1 MKTAPKII
9 LFVNDAD
16 GFAAALTAALRPN
29 PNSNIQT
36 KEESFEL
43 SLERYG
49 IKDLKASGKI
59 FHFFKSDDSY
69 EVSIMLME
77 NYEPPLLA
85 CALNEVLASLIRD
98 NASTIPTIVVP
109 FMLTE
114 SKLKMDKKDSSA
126 LAEVSVY
133 GFRLGPKTGLTD
145 SLCSKLRKPPPSL
158 QINHECLNCALQL
171 LRVLPLPSL
180 VLIGVT
186 DQYKS
191 QKTSDEELQ
200 VMYDIGEILASF
212 SSFGFVREKVVWSPS
227 KSTIDR
233 KEPWRELYGIKKT
246 YIIKKGDHFININF
260 WFNVDQSRLIV
271 SIMDNMKGA
280 GTSSSSK
287 VQFPLH
293 IGIGTLPHMMSKVQP
308 QIMRRPKSNKSQ
320 MWWPDNHVSFK
331 NSKWIQENLEEM
343 DHKVKQMLKLIEE
356 EPDSSTKKKPG
367 KHSPK
372 SPELIHLVDEFS
384 RMYRLL
390 AERYDHVNAE
400 GPGGNTPDESSYI
413 EYSESES
420 DESSVVNSSAVVH
433 PNVDEIK
440 ILAMEEEMKSTKEK
454 LLDSENEVGR
464 LNQELK
470 KIQES
475 EQASR
480 SQLERVMDQALES
493 KGKLDKSAYEVSD
506 RDQEI
511 RQLKEE
517 IINSERSLSDVKT
530 YHHEEIFK
538 LEKERSYL
546 EKKVNEVNVWCQS
559 LEEDVRQVQTEK
571 SVLEASL
578 RAEIE
583 QLQTNS

>member
-109 FMLTE
+109 FMLTQ
-114 SKLKMDKKDSSA
+114 SKLKMDKKDSSG

-133 GFRLGPKTGLTD
+133 GFGLGPKTGLMD

-158 QINHECLNCALQL
+158 QINHECLNFALQL
-171 LRVLPLPSL
+171 LRVFPLPSL

-233 KEPWRELYGIKKT
+233 KEPWRELYG
-246 YIIKKGDHFININF
+246 
-260 WFNVDQSRLIV
+260 
-271 SIMDNMKGA
+271 
-280 GTSSSSK
+280 
-287 VQFPLH
+287 
-293 IGIGTLPHMMSKVQP
+293 
-308 QIMRRPKSNKSQ
+308 
-320 MWWPDNHVSFK
+320 
-331 NSKWIQENLEEM
+331 
-343 DHKVKQMLKLIEE
+343 
-356 EPDSSTKKKPG
+356 
-367 KHSPK
+367 
-372 SPELIHLVDEFS
+372 
-384 RMYRLL
+384 
-390 AERYDHVNAE
+390 
-400 GPGGNTPDESSYI
+400 
-413 EYSESES
+413 
-420 DESSVVNSSAVVH
+420 
-433 PNVDEIK
+433 
-440 ILAMEEEMKSTKEK
+440 
-454 LLDSENEVGR
+454 
-464 LNQELK
+464 
-470 KIQES
+470 
-475 EQASR
+475 
-480 SQLERVMDQALES
+480 
-493 KGKLDKSAYEVSD
+493 
-506 RDQEI
+506 
-511 RQLKEE
+511 
-517 IINSERSLSDVKT
+517 
-530 YHHEEIFK
+530 
-538 LEKERSYL
+538 
-546 EKKVNEVNVWCQS
+546 
-559 LEEDVRQVQTEK
+559 
-571 SVLEASL
+571 
-578 RAEIE
+578 
-583 QLQTNS
+583 

>member
-1 MKTAPKII
+1 MI
-9 LFVNDAD
+9 
-16 GFAAALTAALRPN
+16 
-29 PNSNIQT
+29 
-36 KEESFEL
+36 
-43 SLERYG
+43 
-49 IKDLKASGKI
+49 
-59 FHFFKSDDSY
+59 
-69 EVSIMLME
+69 
-77 NYEPPLLA
+77 
-85 CALNEVLASLIRD
+85 
-98 NASTIPTIVVP
+98 
-109 FMLTE
+109 
-114 SKLKMDKKDSSA
+114 
-126 LAEVSVY
+126 
-133 GFRLGPKTGLTD
+133 
-145 SLCSKLRKPPPSL
+145 
-158 QINHECLNCALQL
+158 
-171 LRVLPLPSL
+171 
-180 VLIGVT
+180 
-186 DQYKS
+186 
-191 QKTSDEELQ
+191 
-200 VMYDIGEILASF
+200 
-212 SSFGFVREKVVWSPS
+212 
-227 KSTIDR
+227 
-233 KEPWRELYGIKKT
+233 
-246 YIIKKGDHFININF
+246 GDHFININF

-293 IGIGTLPHMMSKVQP
+293 IGIGTLSHMMSKVQP

-384 RMYRLL
+384 CMYRLL

-433 PNVDEIK
+433 PNVDELK

-493 KGKLDKSAYEVSD
+493 KGKLDKSASEVSD

-511 RQLKEE
+511 RRLKEE

-530 YHHEEIFK
+530 YHHEEIFE

-583 QLQTNS
+583 QLQTTVSNKNMHLNEITRDYNRLMDEKDKLNARVEEFIMETRSKDDHLYAMHLESVKMTEKMEGARKMTETLRSRVEELEDTVAKQQEMILEGAEEKREAIRQLCFSLEHYRIRHHELRESILSHKRLTEMAI